1 MKEYLE
7 CGKIVA
13 AHGVRGLVKVESWCD
28 SPKILAMQK
37 HIFLAEK
44 DGTFRKAIVES
55 SSISGELVLM
65 GIEGFSDREIA
76 QGKRGTVL
84 YLHRSDIPKKEG
96 AVFLADM
103 IGLPVIDLNTGTVLG
118 KIKDV
123 ADSVASRLLVV
134 EDNSGKEVLIPD
146 IKEFVKE
153 ISVEKGVFITPIPG
167 FFD

>member
-7 CGKIVA
+7 CGRIVA
-13 AHGVRGLVKVESWCD
+13 AHGVRGLMKVESWCD

-44 DGTFRKAIVES
+44 DGSYREARVES
-55 SSISGELVLM
+55 ASVSGELVLM
-65 GIEGFSDREIA
+65 SIEGFSDRETV
-76 QGKRGTVL
+76 QGMKGTVL
-84 YLHRSDIPKKEG
+84 YLHRSDIPKPEG

-103 IGLPVIDLNTGTVLG
+103 IGLPVIDLDTGATLG

-123 ADSVASRLLVV
+123 TDSVASRLLVI
-134 EDNSGKEVLIPD
+134 EREGGADVLLPD

-153 ISVEKGVFITPIPG
+153 ISPERGVYVTPIPG

>member
-44 DGTFRKAIVES
+44 DGSFRKAVVES
-55 SSISGELVLM
+55 ASVSGELVLM
-65 GIEGFSDREIA
+65 GIEGFCDREKA
-76 QGKRGTVL
+76 QGAKGTIL
-84 YLHRSDIPKKEG
+84 YLYRNDIPKKDG

-103 IGLPVIDLNTGTVLG
+103 IGLPVVDLNTKETLG
-118 KIKDV
+118 VIKDV
-123 ADSVASRLLVV
+123 TDSVASRLLVI
-134 EDNSGKEVLIPD
+134 EDKNGKEVLLPD

-153 ISVEKGVFITPIPG
+153 ISLESGVYVTPIPG

>member
-55 SSISGELVLM
+55 SSVSGELVLM

-103 IGLPVIDLNTGTVLG
+103 IGLPVLDLNTGTVLG

>member
-44 DGTFRKAIVES
+44 DGTFREARVES
-55 SSISGELVLM
+55 SSVSGELVLM
-65 GIEGFSDREIA
+65 GIEGFTDRETA

-96 AVFLADM
+96 AIFLADM
-103 IGLPVIDLNTGTVLG
+103 IGLPVIDLESGKVLG

-123 ADSVASRLLVV
+123 TDSVASRLLVI
-134 EDNSGKEVLIPD
+134 EDVSGKEVLMPD

-153 ISVEKGVFITPIPG
+153 ISVERGVFVTPIPG